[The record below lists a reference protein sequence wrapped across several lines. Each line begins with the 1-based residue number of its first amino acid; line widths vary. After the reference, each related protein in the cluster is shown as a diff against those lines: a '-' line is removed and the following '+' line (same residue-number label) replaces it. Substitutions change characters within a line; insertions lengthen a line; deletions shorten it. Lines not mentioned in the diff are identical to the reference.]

1 MEWVSEI
8 GCIFT
13 VDVYIFNSAITDW
26 NTCTA
31 VEKLCIKRVKCC
43 TESVWIVYYY
53 LEIKV
58 YI

>member
-8 GCIFT
+8 SSIFT
-13 VDVYIFNSAITDW
+13 VDVYIFNSAISDW
-26 NTCTA
+26 STCTA
-31 VEKLCIKRVKCC
+31 VEELCIEGIKGC
-43 TESVWIVYYY
+43 TKSVWIVYYY